1 MSESAGQQAASAPSP
16 PAINRADGIARL
28 MGDAALFAR
37 VLARFR
43 KDYRH
48 AAARIRE
55 TLAAGDIEV
64 TQRQA
69 HTLKGASGMI
79 EAVPLREAAQAL
91 EQALRRGDGHLA
103 PRLARLE
110 HALERVLLEL
120 DTDEDI
126 APAAASAPRSAPA
139 VCWYSLRKRTSTR
152 ANRAASP
159 IRRATPFAWSMAGR
173 EEAWSESGRALV
185 VMARGLLCRERP
197 GLADRDAAHGAAE
210 AHVVGRVRRQRGQR
224 NDGRHR

>member
-1 MSESAGQQAASAPSP
+1 MSESADQQAVSALSL

-48 AAARIRE
+48 AAERIRE

-64 TQRQA
+64 AQRQA
-69 HTLKGASGMI
+69 HTLKGAAGMI

-103 PRLARLE
+103 PRLERLE

-120 DTDEDI
+120 GADEDI
-126 APAAASAPRSAPA
+126 APAAAPVQQIGGRGA
-139 VCWYSLRKRTSTR
+139 VTAQLR
-152 ANRAASP
+152 ALLEDGNGDAIDLVQDAAASLTRELGEERY
-159 IRRATPFAWSMAGR
+159 RRIAAAIEVFDFEGALAWLSA
-173 EEAWSESGRALV
+173 
-185 VMARGLLCRERP
+185 
-197 GLADRDAAHGAAE
+197 
-210 AHVVGRVRRQRGQR
+210 
-224 NDGRHR
+224 

>member
-1 MSESAGQQAASAPSP
+1 MRPSDYPQALSGPDSSS

-48 AAARIRE
+48 ATVRIRE
-55 TLAAGDIEV
+55 ALAAGDSELA
-64 TQRQA
+64 QRQA
-69 HTLKGASGMI
+69 HTLKGAAGMI

-120 DTDEDI
+120 DAAEDV
-126 APAAASAPRSAPA
+126 APAAASVPRIDGRGA
-139 VCWYSLRKRTSTR
+139 VTAQLR
-152 ANRAASP
+152 ALLEDGNGDAVDLVQDAASKLTRELGEERY
-159 IRRATPFAWSMAGR
+159 RRVAAAIEVFDFEGALAGLS
-173 EEAWSESGRALV
+173 A
-185 VMARGLLCRERP
+185 
-197 GLADRDAAHGAAE
+197 
-210 AHVVGRVRRQRGQR
+210 
-224 NDGRHR
+224 